1 MKTLVD
7 FCNFPIIYHNVRLL
21 EATPEE
27 GHVIHVE
34 KYSILQRIAAF
45 NKGTIRRSGG
55 GDTFRVCGKTHGT
68 LFPLQKKR
76 GLWLHSWW
84 CLLLARIVMR
94 LGVMVLPRHIKGKH
108 YSTALYY

>member
-34 KYSILQRIAAF
+34 KYS
-45 NKGTIRRSGG
+45 T
-55 GDTFRVCGKTHGT
+55 T
-68 LFPLQKKR
+68 P
-76 GLWLHSWW
+76 
-84 CLLLARIVMR
+84 
-94 LGVMVLPRHIKGKH
+94 
-108 YSTALYY
+108 